1 MGIIAAKALVRL
13 AVRIRRMRMTTN
25 IGDRRQKKENG
36 RINDISSLSILD
48 VDFKENIDQI
58 NTEHDSLMKWTEEME
73 RFLLFQM
80 ARIAGS
86 GLGLT
91 YVDKENIGERWNTM
105 RAFGRGGNS
114 DVRASHSAASLL
126 VSTCGKLKE
135 RGYEEEKGGTEKEK
149 KGDREEGSLH
159 EHNRHGDKGVWLPI
173 PNNLNHSLN
182 IYENS
187 NTQWNINTTA
197 NMSSVVD
204 ELWPAL
210 VLLSKPF
217 TMRPQRD
224 HNFLRPI
231 SPERSP
237 FKIALEEKMLQE
249 ELAKNN
255 LSEGAGEDSPT
266 KKAYLK
272 SSWKG
277 TVKGSPSPPR
287 DYSKNPS
294 TGSPGRTG
302 GTSPILSPV
311 GSPHVRP
318 ASRSLETTP
327 EKQGKGQEDF
337 ERKTW
342 IEDWKREKEEKKKMI
357 TAMNLLTG
365 EPLLKPHQTVAVT
378 TRIAPSSSY
387 SFVHSDT
394 EYGRDKREMEGH
406 GWGLKEEERHAFGDK
421 DQYIAVK
428 ENGISNEV
436 NKIGVFDF
444 SPTIP
449 LKFNSPNNSTNN
461 SAETTLTTSESIFIP
476 SFSPSDTSSTPPPLS
491 SSSEPVFKSS
501 WLTLNDEIRPTSES
515 VTTVLT
521 SVKIDE
527 EKSGESDILDVFD
540 FTTVYS
546 QKEEKRNILL
556 PPSERESLRKIDIRK
571 KSQLESNKSYPL
583 PLFDR
588 TDSTVA
594 EDIFGSVK
602 SAKSENNGIFTEESF
617 RTSTVNT
624 FNKQE
629 VEFTPSISTAPF
641 AAVATAADL
650 DLLFH
655 DKKAI
660 INPPE
665 SPLSKSLRSPPPL
678 PLQPGVKTK
687 GGMGI
692 LGLKP
697 PPTATTTVRRAPSQS
712 LRLQSPI
719 SNSGFGDDIS
729 SSKSNDG
736 GSVDIFGDGI
746 RSPSSSETPTPSS
759 TSSFPFSFNST
770 STSSF
775 SPSLPAAN
783 QLLSQTLP
791 LPAKQNVSS
800 LTATS
805 VPVGVVMGTGSGV
818 GMAGFTPSIS
828 GSFVPSSTKTFS
840 PSIPKTDPFATTFS
854 TSKSDPFAATTSD
867 PFSTSSTF
875 SGDPFSPSTSTT
887 FPSMPL
893 PLPPL
898 PVTTPAAALSYH
910 KSPTLANTYPEVLYP
925 TPHGAY
931 NNPMFNTGGSVPLP
945 SSIPFP
951 ASVPFALSPAQYH
964 QQTQMQ
970 MQMQFPGTYIPS
982 TQYNSQPSFAPSP
995 PLNLNSNPHSFPP
1008 TMNIYSQGQGQPQR
1022 SEFIYGVNPAVQAPQ
1037 ATGGQWQQQSEYS
1050 LPQTS
1055 LHSSNE
1061 KQTVVVNPFDE
1072 FLRK

>member
-1 MGIIAAKALVRL
+1 
-13 AVRIRRMRMTTN
+13 MTTN
-25 IGDRRQKKENG
+25 VGDRRQKKENG

-48 VDFKENIDQI
+48 VEFKEKVDQI
-58 NTEHDSLMKWTEEME
+58 NTEHDTLMKWAEEME
-73 RFLLFQM
+73 RSLLFQM

-86 GLGLT
+86 GLGLI
-91 YVDKENIGERWNTM
+91 YVDKESNGESWDKM
-105 RAFGRGGNS
+105 RTFGHGRNN
-114 DVRASHSAASLL
+114 DVCASHSAASLL

-135 RGYEEEKGGTEKEK
+135 RGCEEEKGGTEKEK
-149 KGDREEGSLH
+149 EEEKKGDREEVSLR
-159 EHNRHGDKGVWLPI
+159 EHNGHGHKGAWLPI
-173 PNNLNHSLN
+173 PNDLNHSLN
-182 IYENS
+182 IYRNS
-187 NTQWNINTTA
+187 NTSWNINATV
-197 NMSSVVD
+197 NMSPVVD

-217 TMRPQRD
+217 TMHPQRD

-237 FKIALEEKMLQE
+237 FQIALEGKILHE
-249 ELAKNN
+249 ERPKNN

-277 TVKGSPSPPR
+277 TVKGCPSPPR

-294 TGSPGRTG
+294 TGSPGRTDRISP
-302 GTSPILSPV
+302 TSSPV
-311 GSPHVRP
+311 GSPHAQP
-318 ASRSLETTP
+318 ASRYLETTL

-337 ERKTW
+337 ERKRW
-342 IEDWKREKEEKKKMI
+342 IEDWKREKEEKKKM
-357 TAMNLLTG
+357 TSAMNLLTG
-365 EPLLKPHQTVAVT
+365 EPLLKPHHTVTVT

-406 GWGLKEEERHAFGDK
+406 GWGLKEEGRHDLGDK

-428 ENGISNEV
+428 ENGISNVV
-436 NKIGVFDF
+436 NNISVFDF

-449 LKFNSPNNSTNN
+449 LKFNSQNNSTNN

-476 SFSPSDTSSTPPPLS
+476 SFSPSETSSTPPPLF

-527 EKSGESDILDVFD
+527 EKSSESDILDVFD

-617 RTSTVNT
+617 RTSTVHT

-650 DLLFH
+650 DLLFP

-665 SPLSKSLRSPPPL
+665 SHLSKSLRSPPPL
-678 PLQPGVKTK
+678 PLQPGVKSK

-719 SNSGFGDDIS
+719 SSSGFGDDIS
-729 SSKSNDG
+729 SSKSSDG
-736 GSVDIFGDGI
+736 GSVDIFGDGM
-746 RSPSSSETPTPSS
+746 RSPNSSKTPTPSS
-759 TSSFPFSFNST
+759 TSSFPFTFNST

-800 LTATS
+800 LTTTS
-805 VPVGVVMGTGSGV
+805 VPVGVGV
-818 GMAGFTPSIS
+818 GVGMGMAGFTPSIS
-828 GSFVPSSTKTFS
+828 GSFVPISPKNFS
-840 PSIPKTDPFATTFS
+840 PSIPKTDPFASTFS
-854 TSKSDPFAATTSD
+854 LSKSDPFAATTSD

-898 PVTTPAAALSYH
+898 PVTTPAAAILYH
-910 KSPTLANTYPEVLYP
+910 KSPTLASTYPEVLYP

-931 NNPMFNTGGSVPLP
+931 NNPMFNAVGPFPLP

-951 ASVPFALSPAQYH
+951 ASVPLALSPAQYH
-964 QQTQMQ
+964 QQMQTQTQTQMQ

-995 PLNLNSNPHSFPP
+995 PINLNSNPHSFPS
-1008 TMNIYSQGQGQPQR
+1008 TMNIYSQVQGQPQR

-1072 FLRK
+1072 FMRK